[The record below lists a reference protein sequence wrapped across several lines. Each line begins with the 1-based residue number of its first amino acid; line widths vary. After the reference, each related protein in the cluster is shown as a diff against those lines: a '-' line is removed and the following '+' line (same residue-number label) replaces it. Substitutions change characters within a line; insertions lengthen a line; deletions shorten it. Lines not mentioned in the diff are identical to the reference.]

1 MYSVEERENSL
12 NRLVNYLS
20 NINSV
25 KAVVLVGSLAGNESD
40 KYSDIDFSIIVDDES
55 VEMVYND
62 FCNKLDNNNDIFR
75 YFRQIYG
82 ENNCLAGIFLKNG
95 LEIDVGFVTED
106 NFLKKCESKTIP
118 KYKVMY
124 SRNDFSLNVIQKE
137 TKDDYKELLKQAN
150 LDIWY
155 NLKNAIYGLKR
166 NRLYR
171 VVKELDD
178 MRNQILEIIAVRE
191 GVEFRHFKEIDKL
204 SDNIKNKLSETYFKE
219 VSDRELKRSLIS
231 LLDLFV
237 CILHEDNMHKEA
249 DEYGNMFKN
258 LINEAQ
264 DDLANERMKNSNNKR

>member
-1 MYSVEERENSL
+1 MYRIEERESTL
-12 NRLVNYLS
+12 NKLVNYLS

-25 KAVVLVGSLAGNESD
+25 EAVVLVGSLAGDESD
-40 KYSDIDFSIIVDDES
+40 KYSDIDFSIIVNDES
-55 VEMVYND
+55 VEMVYNE
-62 FCNKLDNNNDIFR
+62 FCNKLDTNNDIFR
-75 YFRQIYG
+75 YFKQIYG
-82 ENNCLAGIFLKNG
+82 EKNCLAGIFLKNG

>member
-62 FCNKLDNNNDIFR
+62 FCNKLDNNDIFR

-95 LEIDVGFVTED
+95 LEIDVGFATEE
-106 NFLKKCESKTIP
+106 NFLKKCESKEVP

-124 SRNDFSLNVIQKE
+124 CRNDFSLNARSKE
-137 TKDDYKELLKQAN
+137 TKEDYQALLKQAN

-166 NRLYR
+166 NRLFR

-178 MRNQILEIIAVRE
+178 TRNQLLEIIAIRE

-204 SDNIKNKLSETYFKE
+204 SDDIKNKLSQTYFKE
-219 VSDRELKRSLIS
+219 VSESELKRSLMS
-231 LLDLFV
+231 LLDLFIN
-237 CILHEDNMHKEA
+237 ILNQDNMYKEA
-249 DEYGNMFKN
+249 EEYNLMFSG
-258 LINEAQ
+258 LIKDVEDKIVDVTN
-264 DDLANERMKNSNNKR
+264 KNSNIKR

>member
-95 LEIDVGFVTED
+95 LEIDVGFAAEE
-106 NFLKKCESKTIP
+106 NFLKKCESKAVP

-124 SRNDFSLNVIQKE
+124 SRNEFSLNVIQKE

-166 NRLYR
+166 NRLFR

-178 MRNQILEIIAVRE
+178 IRNQLLEIIAIRE

-204 SDNIKNKLSETYFKE
+204 SDDIKNKLSQTYFKE
-219 VSDRELKRSLIS
+219 VSESELKISLIS
-231 LLDLFV
+231 LLDLFIN
-237 CILHEDNMHKEA
+237 ILNQDHMYKEA
-249 DEYGNMFKN
+249 EEYSNMFKN
-258 LINEAQ
+258 LMNEVH
-264 DDLANERMKNSNNKR
+264 DDLANERIKNSSNKR